1 MIDTPEFSKA
11 AILVEQNKPLIV
23 DYVKLPRTL
32 SVGQI
37 LVEIEVSGICGS
49 QIGEITGA
57 KGPDKYLPH
66 LMGHE
71 GCGIV
76 LEVGPGVTT
85 VKKGDKVVLHW
96 RKGNG
101 IQAENAI
108 YEWNDK
114 VLNAGWVTTFNTHAV
129 ISENRCTKISHDFD
143 SDLASLFG
151 CAITTGF
158 GVVDNNAKI
167 KLGESVVVFGAGG
180 VGLNI
185 IQACKL
191 NSAYPI
197 IAVDLFD
204 NRLDLAAKLGATHT
218 INSNNEDPYV
228 YINKIIGE
236 NKLDVF
242 IDNTG
247 MPSIMES
254 GYSLLNEFGR
264 LVLVGVPRKG
274 RNINIFTLPLHFGK
288 QIIGSHG
295 GESDPNS
302 DIQRYSKLFKNNL
315 VDFKLLISKRTSL
328 DKINQA
334 IDEMREGKTSGRILI
349 DLK

>member
-1 MIDTPEFSKA
+1 MIDTPEYSKA
-11 AILVEQNKPLIV
+11 AILVEQNKPLVV
-23 DYVKLPRTL
+23 DYIKLPKSL
-32 SVGQI
+32 SVGQVF
-37 LVEIEVSGICGS
+37 VEIEVSGICGS

-96 RKGNG
+96 RKGEG
-101 IQAENAI
+101 IQAKNAV

-114 VLNAGWVTTFNTHAV
+114 VLNAGWVTTFNEHAV

-143 SDLASLFG
+143 PDLASLFG

-204 NRLDLAAKLGATHT
+204 NRLDLASKLGATHT
-218 INSNNEDPYV
+218 INSNNDDPYA
-228 YINKIIGE
+228 YINKIVGK

-247 MPSIMES
+247 IPSIIES
-254 GYSLLNEFGR
+254 GYSLLNAFGR
-264 LVLVGVPRKG
+264 LVLVGVPRRE

-295 GESDPNS
+295 GESNPNS
-302 DIQRYSKLFKNNL
+302 DIPRYSKLFKNNL
-315 VDFKLLISKRTSL
+315 VDFKLLVSKRTSL
-328 DKINQA
+328 DNINQA